1 MSPPPGAVCADP
13 EALDGYVSALTPPD
27 QAANDALAGLA
38 EVVAGWNATPSAYG
52 GRIDAAAIAAVDGA
66 VDELSY
72 LDLWVGR
79 VATAFRNVVRAC
91 PTTGCG
97 PVLHASDA
105 LLLGAGPPSLHEAAA
120 AGEWSDLFEVVRDGS
135 DGQTRVVRL
144 AFDTLPEGMTA
155 LEWQLVVEEMG
166 LAGTG
171 GPLHVVAHGWTTSTS
186 SVVGAGEAT
195 ADLYDQQGVEGATVL
210 VVDWAEG
217 EEVGLSPGSWNN
229 FSQAEDSAIRT
240 GDALAPVFTAIAA
253 ADPDADVAIT
263 AHSLGNHVVTRAL
276 TQMDDPTT
284 RFSVDYTMI
293 QPAIPA
299 SAPTTDQDHYGALL
313 GHRVDDLTITINT
326 GDGALRWY
334 ELQGPP
340 ALGDEASDGYWLNQ
354 LTDWREQAGL
364 DTQVVDHNSDVGD
377 GHLGLTPDHDN
388 GLVRSLSQEQV
399 DRVDGTEGQAEVRR
413 WIYEEWSGP
422 SATEADVIVDHPA
435 IEAYFDRQQ
444 AAGRPPT
451 VADVERI
458 IRTEVFPPPTGPV
471 PQPTPGP
478 APTPPPTSTPTAPP
492 SPSPGPAPTPQP
504 TPTMPAPPTPTPTPT
519 P

>member
-1 MSPPPGAVCADP
+1 MSPPPGAVCANPD
-13 EALDGYVSALTPPD
+13 ALDGYVAALTPPD

-38 EVVAGWNATPSAYG
+38 DVVATWNATPSAYG

-79 VATAFRNVVRAC
+79 VATAFRNVTRVC
-91 PTTGCG
+91 STDGCG
-97 PVLHASDA
+97 PILHASDA
-105 LLLGAGPPSLHEAAA
+105 LLASAGPASLHEAAA

-144 AFDTLPEGMTA
+144 AFDTLPEGMSP

-171 GPLHVVAHGWTTSTS
+171 GPLHVVAHGWTTSTN

-217 EEVGLSPGSWNN
+217 DSVDWYDPRSWGN
-229 FSQAEDSAIRT
+229 FSDAEDSAMAT
-240 GDALAPVFTAIAA
+240 GDALAPLFTAIAA
-253 ADPDADVAIT
+253 ADPDAEVAIT
-263 AHSLGNHVVTRAL
+263 AHSLGNHVITRAL
-276 TQMDDPTT
+276 TQMEDPTA

-326 GDGALRWY
+326 GDGALGAY
-334 ELQGPP
+334 ELQGPA
-340 ALGDEASDGYWLNQ
+340 ALGDEASDGMWLNL

-388 GLVRSLSQEQV
+388 GLVRSLYQEQV
-399 DRVDGTEGQAEVRR
+399 DRVDGTEGQAGVRR
-413 WIYEEWSGP
+413 WIYEEWSGS
-422 SATEADVIVDHPA
+422 SATEADEIIDHPS

-444 AAGRPPT
+444 ALGLPPSRDE
-451 VADVERI
+451 VLRI
-458 IRTEVFPPPTGPV
+458 IRTDIFPPPP
-471 PQPTPGP
+471 
-478 APTPPPTSTPTAPP
+478 SPP
-492 SPSPGPAPTPQP
+492 SPSPGPAPTPF
-504 TPTMPAPPTPTPTPT
+504 PTPTP
-519 P
+519 